1 MAAYNPYRD
10 RVNQK
15 LHFARLLLTRGVEGG
30 VDRGIDEKQKSAQD
44 RSLEQA
50 LFGGAVLHL
59 GCAYRLYLQEVAEN
73 YQCSPE
79 GVVDIATLSAALARI
94 NKTPGEVQELVN
106 LRADVG
112 SWLGQLL
119 AVSEGQNLLQAKPPA
134 VQQLSTSASGAS
146 IAAITLI
153 EELLPELNAE
163 RIMAWHGAF
172 ADLVERQRELMTE
185 C

>member
-15 LHFARLLLTRGVEGG
+15 LYFARLLLTLG
-30 VDRGIDEKQKSAQD
+30 VDRGIIPDDGRNQESAQN

-50 LFGGAVLHL
+50 LFEGAVLHL

-73 YQCSPE
+73 YQCSSE
-79 GVVDIATLSAALARI
+79 SVVDIATLSAALARI

-119 AVSEGQNLLQAKPPA
+119 AVLEGQNLLQAKPPA
-134 VQQLSTSASGAS
+134 VQQLSTSDSGAS

>member
-15 LHFARLLLTRGVEGG
+15 LHFARLLLTGGVGRV
-30 VDRGIDEKQKSAQD
+30 VDRGTDEGRRAAQD

-50 LFGGAVLHL
+50 LFEGAVLHL
-59 GCAYRLYLQEVAEN
+59 DCAYRLYLQEVAEN
-73 YQCSPE
+73 YQCPPA
-79 GVVDIATLSAALARI
+79 GVVDTATLGAALARI

-106 LRADVG
+106 LEADVD

-119 AVSEGQNLLQAKPPA
+119 AVSESQSLLQTKLP
-134 VQQLSTSASGAS
+134 VQQVNTSDSGAS
-146 IAAITLI
+146 IAAITLTA
-153 EELLPELNAE
+153 EVLPELNAE